1 MGQEVPAQGCVLM
14 RGGSHT
20 LTVRTRT
27 PTVNTEGQVTYSDS
41 DATVK
46 GRVMVINSDSLSEP
60 AGKATS
66 QPDVVAW
73 VPTGTT
79 IDDDAQIVV
88 AGLNA
93 FLNGT
98 YNIQGIQHTPSHLRL
113 FLLGAKT

>member
-1 MGQEVPAQGCVLM
+1 M

-27 PTVNTEGQVTYSDS
+27 PTVDAEGQISYADS

-46 GRVMVINSDSLSEP
+46 GRVMITNVGIGDDG
-60 AGKATS
+60 GKNTN
-66 QPDVVAW
+66 QPEAVAW

-79 IDDDAQIVV
+79 VTDAAQIVV
-88 AGLNA
+88 AGLDP

-98 YNIQGIQHTPSHLRL
+98 YNIDTIQHTSSHLRL
-113 FLLGAKT
+113 LLLGART

>member
-1 MGQEVPAQGCVLM
+1 MGQEVPAQGRVLM

-27 PTVNTEGQVTYSDS
+27 PTVNAEGQVSYSNS

-46 GRVMVINSDSLSEP
+46 GRVMVVNSDSLSEA
-60 AGKATS
+60 AGKTTS
-66 QPDVVAW
+66 QPDVIAW
-73 VPTGTT
+73 VPTSTT
-79 IDDDAQIVV
+79 VDDAAQIVV
-88 AGLNA
+88 AGLGT